1 MRRSRGG
8 SWAPCWTPCP
18 PAATWSPR
26 TRRRSSTRTT
36 VRRPRGSTTSG
47 GSRSSSGSR
56 TSCPSWRSAA
66 WTWSTRV
73 WCRSRSGARRVTAR
87 ARCQPRSPGTAG
99 WRASPRIPG
108 QWSHEWQPR
117 DREPGL
123 MRPGIDTTK
132 PHTAR
137 IYDYYLGGKD
147 NFAADRR
154 TAEQAMESWPAVRT
168 AVRENRA
175 FLGRAVRFLVAE
187 AGIRQFL
194 DIGTGL
200 PSANNVH
207 EVAQGLVPSCRVV
220 YVDNDPIV
228 LAHARALLTS
238 SAAGKT
244 AYIHADLREPEKIL
258 GAPALAAT
266 LDMTKPVALMLVGIL
281 HFIPD
286 ELNPGRAVATLV
298 DALPSGSY
306 VAASHGSPEFNPQ
319 GAAAWTRTWRD
330 SGVPFQLRTT
340 DEVADLVFRGLDL
353 VEPGLVVVSEWRPQ
367 STDPRPLPAE
377 VAVA

>member
-36 VRRPRGSTTSG
+36 VPRPRRSTTSG

-73 WCRSRSGARRVTAR
+73 WCRSRSGARRATAR

-137 IYDYYLGGKD
+137 IYDYYLSGKD

-154 TAEQAMESWPAVRT
+154 TAERAMESWPAVRT

-175 FLGRAVRFLVAE
+175 FLGRAVRYLVSE

-207 EVAQGLVPSCRVV
+207 EVAQAAAPESRVV

-228 LAHARALLTS
+228 LSHARALLTS
-238 SAAGKT
+238 AQEGRT
-244 AYIHADLREPEKIL
+244 AYIDADLRAPEKIL
-258 GAPALAAT
+258 ASLAVGKT
-266 LDMTKPVALMLVGIL
+266 LDLNQPVALSSGCLVLSSARCSRPAWFPSRVPGWSPADRADSASSPGSSPAL
-281 HFIPD
+281 RPRR
-286 ELNPGRAVATLV
+286 NRARGASGSPPWMPGRSARQAR
-298 DALPSGSY
+298 A
-306 VAASHGSPEFNPQ
+306 
-319 GAAAWTRTWRD
+319 
-330 SGVPFQLRTT
+330 
-340 DEVADLVFRGLDL
+340 
-353 VEPGLVVVSEWRPQ
+353 
-367 STDPRPLPAE
+367 
-377 VAVA
+377 